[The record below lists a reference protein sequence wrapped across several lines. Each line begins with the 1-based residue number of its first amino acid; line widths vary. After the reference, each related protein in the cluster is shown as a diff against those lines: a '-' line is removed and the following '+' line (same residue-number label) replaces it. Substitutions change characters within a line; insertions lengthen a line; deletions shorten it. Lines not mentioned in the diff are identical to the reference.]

1 MNVPN
6 GSDRAAPGSPAS
18 PDTLQAAGQPNFYP
32 TISSARVRVR
42 AADALVALDSHH
54 NGLSDSDTDP
64 VGGVA
69 FQYYPRYVQHGVSG
83 YGEQS
88 APDADPVATNI
99 GSLYLQALT
108 PPRLTLPSASV
119 GAVATPDIGVVAL
132 SAESGIVGGSLGTL
146 DAFATTAR
154 ADLKTYFS
162 SLTAQLFGCLPLS
175 GILDSAAFAMPTIS
189 SHIDPATQLP
199 VVSYCLVTELGRY
212 TDIGLAPN
220 PIFVPDAGG
229 RLRLNATVS
238 EDPQANT
245 TYSVEGTVDPF
256 WLYLV
261 GDPSNNNGASFLGLH
276 FSSLRFASATGNSPN
291 IDIGIDQVV
300 FTGPLSFVNS
310 LQQFLHNLGGAG
322 LSVAVQG
329 SAVVASS
336 SITLPNVSV
345 GIFQLSGLSFAS
357 QVLLPLIDGQAT
369 ASFAFASQDNPFT
382 LAVAMFGG
390 GGFLDLTVNFGGVQ
404 AVQGALEF
412 CGQLG
417 FDIGVASGALS
428 LTAGIYFSY
437 TGPDATPPGD
447 GLVLAGFVRVTGQLS
462 VLGVL
467 TISASLD
474 LSLEYVAS
482 TNSVWGSAGLT
493 VGVSLCGFTKSVTIT
508 VSKTFSGPPPATNQI
523 PPALHTDFAIVS
535 GASTTA
541 DPTPAAGPWNQV
553 VPNSAMWDRYCAA
566 FGAGTMRA
574 P

>member
-1 MNVPN
+1 M
-6 GSDRAAPGSPAS
+6 
-18 PDTLQAAGQPNFYP
+18 PDP
-32 TISSARVRVR
+32 
-42 AADALVALDSHH
+42 
-54 NGLSDSDTDP
+54 
-64 VGGVA
+64 
-69 FQYYPRYVQHGVSG
+69 
-83 YGEQS
+83 
-88 APDADPVATNI
+88 
-99 GSLYLQALT
+99 
-108 PPRLTLPSASV
+108 
-119 GAVATPDIGVVAL
+119 
-132 SAESGIVGGSLGTL
+132 
-146 DAFATTAR
+146 
-154 ADLKTYFS
+154 
-162 SLTAQLFGCLPLS
+162 
-175 GILDSAAFAMPTIS
+175 
-189 SHIDPATQLP
+189 
-199 VVSYCLVTELGRY
+199 
-212 TDIGLAPN
+212 
-220 PIFVPDAGG
+220 GG
-229 RLRLNATVS
+229 RLRLSATFTD
-238 EDPQANT
+238 DPQANA
-245 TYSVEGTVDPF
+245 TYTVEGTVDPF
-256 WLYLV
+256 WLYLL
-261 GDPSNNNGASFLGLH
+261 GDPSNNNAASFLSLH

-310 LQQFLHNLGGAG
+310 LEQFFHNLGGAG

-329 SAVVASS
+329 STIVASS

-345 GIFQLSGLSFAS
+345 GIFQLSGLNFAS
-357 QVLLPLIDGQAT
+357 QLLLPLIDGQAT

-404 AVQGALEF
+404 AVHGALEF

-437 TGPDATPPGD
+437 TGPDATPPGN
-447 GLVLAGFVRVTGQLS
+447 GLALAGFVRVTGQLS

-474 LSLEYVAS
+474 LTLEYVPA

-493 VGVSLCGFTKSVTIT
+493 VGVSVCGFSKSVTIT
-508 VSKTFSGPPPATNQI
+508 ISKTFSGPPPATNQI

-541 DPTPAAGPWNQV
+541 DPTPATGPWNQV
-553 VPNSAMWDRYCAA
+553 VPNSAVWDRYCAA